1 MDCRKLIVIA
11 AALVALPVWAQEGSA
26 DSDALDLTMVLM
38 PENATLPDAVTRV
51 IVLPA
56 AAAEAAR
63 ENAARGL
70 DEANAARER
79 ENGVQNAAEAGEQG
93 RERAQEN
100 REDRGRGAS
109 EGRGGGPPEM
119 PGPTDLP
126 ELPVDG
132 PGRGDGPPDT
142 PGPPGS

>member
-1 MDCRKLIVIA
+1 MDIGKLILAGIA
-11 AALVALPVWAQEGSA
+11 LIALPVCAQEGAA

-70 DEANAARER
+70 DRANDARDR
-79 ENGVQNAAEAGEQG
+79 ETGLENAAEAGEQG
-93 RERAQEN
+93 RERAQQN

-109 EGRGGGPPEM
+109 EGRGGGPPDP
-119 PGPTDLP
+119 PGPSG
-126 ELPVDG
+126 DG
-132 PGRGDGPPDT
+132 PGRGNGPPGT
-142 PGPPGS
+142 PGPPGN

>member
-1 MDCRKLIVIA
+1 MDCRKLIVAGIA
-11 AALVALPVWAQEGSA
+11 FIALPVSAQEGAA

-51 IVLPA
+51 IELPA

-79 ENGVQNAAEAGEQG
+79 EAGLENAAEASEQG
-93 RERAQEN
+93 RETAQQN

-109 EGRGGGPPEM
+109 EGRGGGPPDSG
-119 PGPTDLP
+119 GPPD
-126 ELPVDG
+126 DG
-132 PGRGDGPPDT
+132 SGRGNGPPDT
-142 PGPPGS
+142 PGPPGI

>member
-1 MDCRKLIVIA
+1 MTAAVTEAAPRPLAGIALIAV
-11 AALVALPVWAQEGSA
+11 PVSAQEGAA

-70 DEANAARER
+70 DEANAARDR
-79 ENGVQNAAEAGEQG
+79 ETGLENAAEAGEQG
-93 RERAQEN
+93 RERAQQN
-100 REDRGRGAS
+100 REDRGRGFS
-109 EGRGGGPPEM
+109 EGSGGPPE
-119 PGPTDLP
+119 
-126 ELPVDG
+126 
-132 PGRGDGPPDT
+132 T
-142 PGPPGS
+142 PGPPGDGPGRT